1 MVTTFGRAG
10 IDENNTLKK
19 QTDTRNADVG
29 FIKPF
34 AGNTVP
40 DGYLYCDGSAVSR
53 TTYSELFAAIGTIY
67 GAGDG
72 STTFNVPDL
81 RGYFLRGDGGTNSAA
96 MGKGQGEMIN
106 TRTLLLIMQRAR
118 PASGNNVSGSRGTPR
133 TIPPVN
139 SGNNAFLYNA
149 NGEGADFFYGYSAD
163 GTVITADGDPLSNI
177 PEGGGLIST
186 TWQAWANRGTETR
199 PANFSMK
206 YCIGY

>member
-34 AGNTVP
+34 ARNTVP

-96 MGKGQGEMIN
+96 MGTAQGDAIRNITGRIAFRPAVFPNSTDTLTDFVATMGGGAIYADPITSESTN
-106 TRTLLLIMQRAR
+106 TPLLIA
-118 PASGNNVSGSRGTPR
+118 AST
-133 TIPPVN
+133 
-139 SGNNAFLYNA
+139 A
-149 NGEGADFFYGYSAD
+149 NGEQQTHFDASRVVPTAAD
-163 GTVITADGDPLSNI
+163 
-177 PEGGGLIST
+177 
-186 TWQAWANRGTETR
+186 NR
-199 PANFSMK
+199 PSNFSMK

>member
-10 IDENNTLKK
+10 LNENNTLKK

-96 MGKGQGEMIN
+96 MGTHQTEAIN
-106 TRTLLLIMQRAR
+106 VDRLAFALCCGRNSSITSFAEAR
-118 PASGNNVSGSRGTPR
+118 DNVIAMPSINGGNNMMPFCADLDSRVS
-133 TIPPVN
+133 
-139 SGNNAFLYNA
+139 
-149 NGEGADFFYGYSAD
+149 FYGGDAQ
-163 GTVITADGDPLSNI
+163 GQIVTADGDPWENVGS
-177 PEGGGLIST
+177 GGTMITPST
-186 TWQAWANRGTETR
+186 STFRYKDTETR

>member
-81 RGYFLRGDGGTNSAA
+81 RGYFLRGDGGTNSAV
-96 MGKGQGEMIN
+96 MGTAQEDAIRNIVGIIN
-106 TRTLLLIMQRAR
+106 GTFCWNETQT
-118 PASGNNVSGSRGTPR
+118 SGV
-133 TIPPVN
+133 
-139 SGNNAFLYNA
+139 F
-149 NGEGADFFYGYSAD
+149 EGDH
-163 GTVITADGDPLSNI
+163 
-177 PEGGGLIST
+177 IST
-186 TWQAWANRGTETR
+186 YRFTNSSPDGQIIEGWQMRIDSSNTVPTAADNR
-199 PANFSMK
+199 PSNFSMK

>member
-96 MGKGQGEMIN
+96 MGTAQGDAIRN
-106 TRTLLLIMQRAR
+106 I
-118 PASGNNVSGSRGTPR
+118 SGYFADFVFQHFGSSEWANGRVNNVNGVFYFNKDFPSNCTQINADAYSVPPTATTGDA
-133 TIPPVN
+133 TIFDASKVVP
-139 SGNNAFLYNA
+139 
-149 NGEGADFFYGYSAD
+149 
-163 GTVITADGDPLSNI
+163 TAA
-177 PEGGGLIST
+177 E
-186 TWQAWANRGTETR
+186 NR
-199 PANFSMK
+199 PSNFSMK

>member
-96 MGKGQGEMIN
+96 LGTAQGDAIRNITSYILHIRSLPTNQDTATDGSAFTWAIKDTTATGRTNRPLAN
-106 TRTLLLIMQRAR
+106 TDLPAGEFFFRDYRLDVGRAVPTAADNR
-118 PASGNNVSGSRGTPR
+118 PS
-133 TIPPVN
+133 
-139 SGNNAFLYNA
+139 
-149 NGEGADFFYGYSAD
+149 
-163 GTVITADGDPLSNI
+163 
-177 PEGGGLIST
+177 
-186 TWQAWANRGTETR
+186 
-199 PANFSMK
+199 NFSMK

>member
-53 TTYSELFAAIGTIY
+53 TTYSELFAAIGTLY

-96 MGKGQGEMIN
+96 LGTAQTDAIRNITGYFLDYIFQPDAAIGGQYIQNGSGVFKRGNDISIYGSSLTINSSARQEPTPSVSDGMIFDASTVVPTAADN
-106 TRTLLLIMQRAR
+106 R
-118 PASGNNVSGSRGTPR
+118 PS
-133 TIPPVN
+133 
-139 SGNNAFLYNA
+139 
-149 NGEGADFFYGYSAD
+149 
-163 GTVITADGDPLSNI
+163 
-177 PEGGGLIST
+177 
-186 TWQAWANRGTETR
+186 
-199 PANFSMK
+199 NFSMK